1 MIRIRGTGTRGA
13 RFGLVCLFVC
23 LFVCGLMGMLPEVAH
38 AQWAQGRF
46 TPAEG
51 ILLKPPREVEVL
63 LEDAREAIGRKQW
76 SEATLALG
84 MLLGIESGEARDS
97 GEDYFLV
104 EETGEEVSV
113 AGTVVGEAYD
123 LIASMPEE
131 GRKVIELRYGVRAAQ
146 ALEAAIQKSD
156 WNAVRE
162 LAGKYGFTEAG
173 QDANIVLAERM
184 LSEGRPRN
192 AAVTL
197 ERLLRMESANRRFGP
212 VLGWMTAAA
221 WQAAGNG
228 SEALAALRKTR
239 DQFVAA
245 SFAWNGTKIEW
256 DASSSSEALLDRIRT
271 EGISAVTRKV
281 AYPAIPGG
289 DATRNADTKAGLPLP
304 ILRWVVQ
311 LHESSQHKENLDR
324 TLNKLVGERKS
335 NLIPSRIPIAVGS
348 LVITPTY
355 DRRILAVD
363 AREGKGK
370 IRWACVFSGTPLGFS
385 LDRFAG
391 KDGFSLLQPAPD
403 YLVRRVWG
411 EMAEG
416 QISSDGK
423 LIFSLS
429 ELPALDVGESFAQGP
444 NARLARNSG
453 PKAFNVLQAWS
464 IQEEGKLVWECGG
477 PTGLNAPEL
486 AGALFLGVPLP
497 HEGELLSIAEIN
509 GELYLLGIDNGTGQL
524 RWRQPLAAN
533 AGATISIDP
542 QRRSYGASPAV
553 DGSVVVCPTLSG
565 HLIAYDLA
573 SRELLWQFKYP
584 INGNQTPGAAFNFI
598 GNMEM
603 RSSEP
608 LMPRSIDNSVLLH
621 DGVAVF
627 APPNGNAV
635 FGISLEDGNPLW
647 QIGYDDPTQLRYVA
661 GATGNVVGIVQEGAI
676 LGVDLRTGQRAWP
689 KIDFPSGDSVVGRG
703 VRSGTKYYIP
713 LHSQNILEIDLIQ
726 GVVSGMAKVEK
737 PLGNLVAVGDRLISA
752 SPFQLDC
759 YSILDAFQKRLV
771 EELKGEGDTAVTLM
785 QRGELALAN
794 GDLDASLGYLEKAYQ
809 AAPDNA
815 QVRLSLL
822 KVAMQAL
829 KSDFGRYADRIQMYN
844 DLPQVIDLPSY
855 TRIIIHGLEQQGR
868 WEEMFAKL
876 LAYSDIR
883 LSRRI
888 DQMSDGENIE
898 LQDRRTVQEDRWLAS
913 QLERCAGKLSADA
926 KARMMAEVKARVAV
940 PYRDFGLRRLRL
952 EHFQGLPG
960 MDEERLAIAKAL
972 MPSQLIDAERIL
984 QFRHANETI
993 APALRDAL
1001 VGVYLSAG
1009 RVGLAMDSAQ
1019 GDADLLMRVR
1029 DSLAAEPRSL
1039 LRMNLD
1045 VAQVRSAVEFYQLLQ
1060 KPHTWPAGELQ
1071 VGQQFGQE
1079 LQRDWGN
1086 AADASVLCQMVESE
1100 GDAFSDWQVYFG
1112 AGNLQYIHRKSRDSF
1127 QQLIDVGTS
1136 EIGTV
1141 PRLYAVD
1148 SMLLVELKNQLV
1160 AVDTLKAFQTP
1171 QDGQLW
1177 RTSYVEETGDQDRVR
1192 PRVNTI
1198 LRDAWGL
1205 PVNRRSFKVAA
1216 ASRRGIVVLS
1226 NDELTCL
1233 DLLTGTRLWNLSG
1246 FQGASFV
1253 RDGDTLYA
1261 FRPYAIPS
1269 PNTLL
1274 NPKQPN
1280 ETKSFG
1286 ECRLDAI
1293 DLRDGTQ
1300 RRCELDS
1307 MLDWDVLT
1315 VIGGKFLLQPMVPKS
1330 EDRAAGMKLRLLDP
1344 KTGQVELSRDHAADT
1359 RLAIVGD
1366 TGVVAMRPNGEM
1378 HYWNAVQGK
1387 EYAHDVDVEG
1397 KFGSVSAQ
1405 VFGDVVL
1412 VLPFA
1417 SSMELDRATVSPSQ
1431 RTDPSVASCAGKLFA
1446 ISIEDGKLLWKRSQ
1460 RVRHFMFPLSQSRES
1475 PVAVFMRRVSI
1486 TKVKGMDLDFAS
1498 LALVDVKTGR
1508 LMYQKHDSP
1517 AVRGAPFRQQLV
1529 PNRNMMVL
1537 SYLGNTWTV
1546 LWTDQEAGLAP
1557 LDQVDEIGDMD
1568 MTAFRSMAEGL
1579 VDEIQSKLVPKDR
1592 PGLVEEPK

>member
-1 MIRIRGTGTRGA
+1 MIRIRWTGTRSA
-13 RFGLVCLFVC
+13 RYWLVS
-23 LFVCGLMGMLPEVAH
+23 LFVCGLVGVMPQMAH
-38 AQWAQGRF
+38 GQWAQGRM

-63 LEDAREAIGRKQW
+63 LEDAREAIGKKQW

-84 MLLGIESGEARDS
+84 MLLGIEAGEERDS

-104 EETGEEVSV
+104 RENGDDVLV
-113 AGTVVGEAYD
+113 DGTVLGEAHA
-123 LIASMPEE
+123 LMASMPEE

-146 ALEAAIQKSD
+146 ALDAAIEKAD
-156 WNAVRE
+156 WNSVRE
-162 LAGKYGFTEAG
+162 LAGKYAFTEAG
-173 QDANIVLAERM
+173 QDAGIVLAERM
-184 LSEGRPRN
+184 LSEGQPRS

-197 ERLLRMESANRRFGP
+197 ERLLSMESARRRFGP
-212 VLGWMTAAA
+212 TLGWMAAA
-221 WQAAGNG
+221 SWQAAG
-228 SEALAALRKTR
+228 SKSQALAALTKTR
-239 DQFVAA
+239 DAFVAA

-256 DASSSSEALLDRIRT
+256 DANSTNEALLDRIRT
-271 EGISAVTRKV
+271 QGISAVTRKV

-289 DATRNADTKAGLPLP
+289 DAARNADTKAGLPLP

-324 TLNKLVGERKS
+324 TLNKLARERKS

-348 LVITPTY
+348 MVITPTY

-423 LIFSLS
+423 LVFSLS

-444 NARLARNSG
+444 NARLARNAG

-464 IQEEGKLVWECGG
+464 IQDEGKLVWECGG

-497 HEGELLSIAEIN
+497 HEGELLSIAELN

-542 QRRSYGASPAV
+542 QRRSYGAAPAV

-584 INGNQTPGAAFNFI
+584 INASQTPGAAFNFI
-598 GNMEM
+598 GNMET
-603 RSSEP
+603 RNSEP
-608 LMPRSIDNSVLLH
+608 LMPRSVDNSVLLH

-627 APPNGNAV
+627 APPNGMAV
-635 FGISLEDGNPLW
+635 FGISLADGKELW

-661 GATGNVVGIVQEGAI
+661 GAVGNVVGIVQEGSI
-676 LGVDLRTGQRAWP
+676 LGVDLHTGQRAWP
-689 KIDFPSGDSVVGRG
+689 KIDFLSGESVVGRG
-703 VRSGTKYYIP
+703 VRSGTKYYVP
-713 LHSQNILEIDLIQ
+713 LQSQTILEVDLIRGAITGQ
-726 GVVSGMAKVEK
+726 AKVEK

-771 EELKGEGDTAVTLM
+771 EELKGEGETAVTWM
-785 QRGELALAN
+785 QQGELALAN
-794 GDLDASLGYLEKAYQ
+794 GDLDASLGYLEKAYK
-809 AAPDNA
+809 AAPGNA

-829 KSDFGRYADRIQMYN
+829 KTDFGRYANRIQMYD

-855 TRIIIHGLEQQGR
+855 LRIIIHGLEEQER

-876 LAYSDIR
+876 LEYSDVR

-913 QLERCAGKLSADA
+913 QLERCASKLSAEA
-926 KARMMAEVKARVAV
+926 KARMMAEVKKRVAV

-952 EHFQGLPG
+952 EHFQGLGG
-960 MDEERLAIAKAL
+960 MDEERIEIAKAL

-984 QFRHANETI
+984 QFRPGKEAT

-1001 VGVYLSAG
+1001 IGVYLSAG
-1009 RVGLAMDSAQ
+1009 RVGLAMENAGEDV
-1019 GDADLLMRVR
+1019 DALMRTREKIV
-1029 DSLAAEPRSL
+1029 AEPRSP
-1039 LRMNLD
+1039 LRLNLD
-1045 VAQVRSAVEFYQLLQ
+1045 AAQVRSAAEFHQELK
-1060 KPHTWPAGELQ
+1060 KPHTWPGGELQ
-1071 VGQQFGQE
+1071 VGHRFGQE
-1079 LQRDWGN
+1079 LQRDLGN
-1086 AADASVLCQMVESE
+1086 SADSSVLCQMVESE
-1100 GDAFSDWQVYFG
+1100 GDAFGDWQVYFG
-1112 AGNLQYIHRKSRDSF
+1112 AGSLQYVHRKTRDSF

-1136 EIGTV
+1136 EVGTV

-1177 RTSYVEETGDQDRVR
+1177 RTSYVEETGGQESGRLRVS
-1192 PRVNTI
+1192 TI
-1198 LRDAWGL
+1198 LRDVWGL
-1205 PVNRRSFKVAA
+1205 PINRRSFKVAA

-1226 NDELTCL
+1226 NDDLTCL
-1233 DLLTGTRLWNLSG
+1233 DLLTGARLWSLSG
-1246 FQGASFV
+1246 FLGASFV

-1261 FRPYAIPS
+1261 FRPYSNSS
-1269 PNTLL
+1269 PNASHTP
-1274 NPKQPN
+1274 NKPSDPK
-1280 ETKSFG
+1280 TFG

-1293 DLRDGTQ
+1293 DLRDGSHQ
-1300 RRCELDS
+1300 RCELDR
-1307 MLDWDVLT
+1307 MLDWDVLA
-1315 VIGGKFLLQPMVPKS
+1315 VIGGKFLLQPVVPKS
-1330 EDRAAGMKLRLLDP
+1330 EERTNGMKLKLLDP
-1344 KTGQVELSRDHAADT
+1344 KTGKVELSREHVADT
-1359 RLAIVGD
+1359 RLALVGD
-1366 TGVVAMRPNGEM
+1366 TGVIAMRSSGEM
-1378 HYWNAVQGK
+1378 HYWNALRGTEHTHQ
-1387 EYAHDVDVEG
+1387 VDVEG

-1405 VFGDVVL
+1405 LFGDVAL

-1417 SSMELDRATVSPSQ
+1417 GSMELEGATVGPSQ
-1431 RTDPSVASCAGKLFA
+1431 RTDPSVANCAGKMFA
-1446 ISIEDGKLLWKRSQ
+1446 ISVDDGSMLWNRSQ

-1475 PVAVFMRRVSI
+1475 PVAVFLRRVSI
-1486 TKVKGMDLDFAS
+1486 TKVKGMDLDFAG
-1498 LALVDVKTGR
+1498 LALVDIKTGR

-1517 AVRGAPFRQQLV
+1517 AERGAPFRQQLL

-1537 SYLGNTWTV
+1537 GYLGNTWTV

-1568 MTAFRSMAEGL
+1568 MKEFRKMAEGL
-1579 VDEIQSKLVPKDR
+1579 VDEIQSNLLPKSR